1 MIDDFFENAPSG
13 YFSFFD
19 DGRFY
24 VFNQTLCNLIGYSKD
39 ELKDKDV
46 ETIFT
51 LATRI
56 FFQTHFF
63 PLVKLHGHAEEIFLT
78 LLTKN
83 KQHLPVLLNAKRVG
97 DTTPYTSCAFI
108 VVPNRKKFEDELV
121 NARKVAETALK
132 ENSELIKAKSELLA
146 QAKQLDAQIQLI
158 NQKNH
163 ELEQLNTAVTHNLNE
178 PIRKILVYS
187 EKMQMHGL
195 PEGLHANIERLSR
208 ASEQMKLIVSGLQ
221 QYMSLTSA
229 QNHFTFLDL
238 NACFEKIA
246 NQILK
251 ENHGEEILL
260 NLAVLPSLQADRH
273 QIELLI
279 YHILSN
285 AVKFKKEIP
294 VKVTVTGTIMK
305 QNTFRV
311 VENKYNYED
320 FLKLEIRDEGTGFD
334 PVYKESIFELYKRL
348 DITKGQ
354 GLGLALCKK
363 IVENHSGSITAESR
377 INEFTKI
384 TIFLPLK
391 QS

>member
-1 MIDDFFENAPSG
+1 MMDDFLENAPCG

-24 VFNQTLCNLIGYSKD
+24 VLNQTSCDLLGYSKD
-39 ELKDKDV
+39 ELKGKDV

-78 LLTKN
+78 LLSKN
-83 KQHLPVLLNAKRVG
+83 KKQLPVLLNARREG
-97 DTTPYTSCAFI
+97 DTTSYTSCVFI

-121 NARKVAETALK
+121 NARKIAETALK
-132 ENSELIKAKSELLA
+132 ENSELIKTKDELQALA
-146 QAKQLDAQIQLI
+146 EQMDAQIQLI

-187 EKMQMHGL
+187 EKIQMQGL
-195 PEGLHANIERLSR
+195 PEIFEPNIKRLAR
-208 ASEQMKLIVSGLQ
+208 VAEQMKQIVSGLQ
-221 QYMSLTSA
+221 EYMSITSA
-229 QNHFTFLDL
+229 PNHFKNVDL
-238 NACFEKIA
+238 NAVFLKIA
-246 NQILK
+246 NQVQA
-251 ENHGEEILL
+251 ENDGVELL
-260 NLAVLPSLQADRH
+260 LSLPVLPSLQADRH
-273 QIELLI
+273 QIEILI
-279 YHILSN
+279 YQILSN
-285 AVKFKKEIP
+285 SVKFRKELP
-294 VKVTVTGTIMK
+294 VKITVTGVIIK
-305 QNTFRV
+305 QNRFRAM
-311 VENKYNYED
+311 ENKYNYED

-334 PVYKESIFELYKRL
+334 PAYKESIFELFKRL

-363 IVENHSGSITAESR
+363 IVENHSGSITADSR
-377 INEFTKI
+377 FNEFTLI
-384 TIFLPLK
+384 TILLPVK